1 MVEFAQ
7 SAVTKG
13 FKVISTGGEIATDD
27 IAQTGYIAHDNIKR
41 FFASKTIIGTRGV
54 AKDVGITDINS
65 EIAQMSSL
73 MVAQAEQVL
82 VLADIS
88 KVGVKA
94 NYAICPL
101 SDIDEIITT
110 KDAEQAYL
118 AECGDQ
124 CEVLASE

>member
-1 MVEFAQ
+1 
-7 SAVTKG
+7 
-13 FKVISTGGEIATDD
+13 
-27 IAQTGYIAHDNIKR
+27 
-41 FFASKTIIGTRGV
+41 
-54 AKDVGITDINS
+54 
-65 EIAQMSSL
+65 MSSL

-124 CEVLASE
+124 CEVLVSE